1 MKKKICFLMI
11 FVLMMSL
18 LSACSHTN
26 PDQTK
31 RSASSTPKNKTVTI
45 TDLTGRQVKIDVP
58 VNRVVAIGPGA
69 LRLVCYANGAD
80 KVVGIENFEK
90 KSSSV
95 TRPYILAYP
104 QLKNLPIIG
113 QGGKPDYLPNAEQ
126 IIDVKPDVIFVAYLT
141 DKNQADALQDRTNIP
156 VVVLSYGKLSTFDKN
171 VYTSLQIIGKV
182 IGEEKRANEVVD
194 YLEKCQQDL
203 NDRIKNISNDKKPRV
218 YVGAIGNNG
227 IESSQCKYPPFIA
240 VNAENVV
247 DETGKIGHITVDKE
261 KLLKWDPDFI
271 FLDAAGLSFVKEDYK
286 KNPQFYQSLKAFKNE
301 KVYSQIPFN
310 YYTTNIDNAIADAY
324 WTGKVLYPEQFKD
337 IKPEEKANEIYKMLL
352 KKPLY
357 KDISEKLGGFEQL
370 NFK

>member
-1 MKKKICFLMI
+1 MI
-11 FVLMMSL
+11 FILMMSL

-26 PDQTK
+26 TDETK
-31 RSASSTPKNKTVTI
+31 KSTSSMPKNKTVTI
-45 TDLTGRQVKIDVP
+45 TDLTGRQVKVDVP

-90 KSSSV
+90 QRSSV

-104 QLKNLPIIG
+104 QLKNLPVIG
-113 QGGKPDYLPNAEQ
+113 QGGKPGDVPNAEQ

-141 DKNQADALQDRTNIP
+141 DKNQADALQAKINIP
-156 VVVLSYGKLSTFDKN
+156 VIVISYGQLSTFNNN

-182 IGEEKRANEVVD
+182 IGEDERANEVVD
-194 YLEKCQQDL
+194 YLKKCQQDL
-203 NDRIKNISNDKKPRV
+203 NDRTKNIPIDKKPRV

-227 IESSQCKYPPFIA
+227 IESSQGEYPPFIA
-240 VNAENVV
+240 VNAKNVV

-271 FLDAAGLSFVKEDYK
+271 FLDTAGLSFVKEDYK
-286 KNPQFYQSLKAFKNE
+286 KNPQFYQSLKAFKNQ
-301 KVYSQIPFN
+301 KVYTQIPFN

-324 WTGKVLYPEQFKD
+324 WTGKVLYPEQFRD
-337 IKPEEKANEIYKMLL
+337 IKPEDKANEIYKMLL
-352 KKPLY
+352 RKPLY
-357 KDISEKLGGFEQL
+357 QNISEKLGGFEQFSL
-370 NFK
+370 K